1 MTVAPRIQLPPVA
14 FPGLLMTACGF
25 NEGDAPLVFR
35 LGDFAR
41 KGFAGLLKAGKIPQI
56 RKIAALLRLDGLHGA
71 VIAVQKNATAV
82 LLFLQGQS
90 ATIPAQSRELLDEVS
105 LAHTLKRGEPRD
117 FLIRQAHLTRP
128 AAAGRA
134 TLAFIKNRH
143 QQYPLGFFN
152 STMP

>member
-41 KGFAGLLKAGKIPQI
+41 KGFAGLLKAGKIPEV
-56 RKIAALLRLDGLHGA
+56 REIAALLRLDGLHGA
-71 VIAVQKNATAV
+71 VIGVQKNATAV
-82 LLFLQGQS
+82 RLFLQGQT
-90 ATIPAQSRELLDEVS
+90 ATIPAQPSELLDEVG
-105 LAHTLKRGEPRD
+105 LAHAIERGEPRN

-134 TLAFIKNRH
+134 TLAFVKNRH
-143 QQYPLGFFN
+143 A
-152 STMP
+152 

>member
-1 MTVAPRIQLPPVA
+1 MTTC
-14 FPGLLMTACGF
+14 GLD
-25 NEGDAPLVFR
+25 EDDAPLVFR

-41 KGFAGLLKAGKIPQI
+41 KGFAALLKAGKIPQI

-71 VIAVQKNATAV
+71 VIGVQKNATAV
-82 LLFLQGQS
+82 RLFLQGQT
-90 ATIPAQSRELLDEVS
+90 ATIPAQPSELLDEVG
-105 LAHTLKRGEPRD
+105 LAHAIERGEPRN

>member
-1 MTVAPRIQLPPVA
+1 MTTC
-14 FPGLLMTACGF
+14 GLD
-25 NEGDAPLVFR
+25 EDDAPLVFR

-90 ATIPAQSRELLDEVS
+90 ATIPAQPSELLDEVS
-105 LAHTLKRGEPRD
+105 LVHALECGEPRG

-134 TLAFIKNRH
+134 TLAFVKNRH
-143 QQYPLGFFN
+143 A
-152 STMP
+152 